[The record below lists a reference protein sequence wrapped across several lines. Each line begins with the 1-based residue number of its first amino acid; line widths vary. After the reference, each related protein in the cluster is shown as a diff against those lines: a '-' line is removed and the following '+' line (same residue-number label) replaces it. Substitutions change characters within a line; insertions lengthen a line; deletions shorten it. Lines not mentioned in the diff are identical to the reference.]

1 MPELS
6 RNDLKQRINKGT
18 IDKIYL
24 FYGEEKMYI
33 KTDTDRL
40 VEKLAGKSP
49 AEFNY
54 HNFVSNYTL
63 DDVAVAVQ
71 VAPFVSE
78 RNVVRVADLDMNALG
93 KDDLDKLKAI
103 IENVPDTTSLILTMP
118 TLPQDIKKLGAGF
131 NKILKVIQKLGTTCQ
146 YRRETDISLANQI
159 VRWADKRGKK
169 IEQADAYKLQEYV
182 GDDLY
187 TIKNELDK
195 LCSYVGER
203 EFITGE
209 DIDLLV
215 PRRLEADVFK
225 LTNEIVGGNSD
236 KAYNML
242 DALFSQR
249 AEPDSILAVISNAYI
264 DFYRMRVASDS
275 GVSAKVIAEDFGYGN
290 RAFVLNRIPP
300 AVKRMTTESLRKS
313 LDVITD
319 TIGNLHSTSLNKRIE
334 LEKLVAKLL
343 LFAGEK
349 QYVKR

>member
-131 NKILKVIQKLGTTCQ
+131 NKILKVVQKLGTTCQ

-169 IEQADAYKLQEYV
+169 IEQADSYKLQE
-182 GDDLY
+182 
-187 TIKNELDK
+187 
-195 LCSYVGER
+195 YVGER

-225 LTNEIVGGNSD
+225 LTNEIVGCNSD